1 MEIIGLGTEVVE
13 VLRVARLIEKHGEL
27 FLRKVFTDREIRF
40 CSSRTRAN
48 QHYAARWAAK
58 RAVMKALG
66 APARGGVR
74 WLDVEVRARPH
85 EAATVALAGPLRDLC
100 GKRSVGGIQLALA
113 HCRSFATATAIVVES
128 DEY

>member
-1 MEIIGLGTEVVE
+1 MEIIGFGTEIVE

-27 FLRKVFTDREIRF
+27 FLRKVFTPREIKY
-40 CSSRTRAN
+40 CSSRSRAN

-66 APARGGVR
+66 VAARGGVR
-74 WLDVEVRARPH
+74 WLDVEVRPRAN
-85 EAATVALAGPLRDLC
+85 EGANVALAGPLRDLC
-100 GKRSVGGIQLALA
+100 AKQSVGAIKVALG
-113 HCRSFATATAIVVES
+113 HCRSYATASAIVMES